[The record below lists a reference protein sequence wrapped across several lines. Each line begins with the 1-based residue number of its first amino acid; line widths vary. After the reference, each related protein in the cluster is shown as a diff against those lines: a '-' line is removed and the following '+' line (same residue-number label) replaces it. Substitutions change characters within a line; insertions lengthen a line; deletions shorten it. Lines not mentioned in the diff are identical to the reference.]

1 MTTCISRRA
10 HADRVSFR
18 LHKEEAGKIIDGKYI
33 WTEYRCPNVVS
44 EGKALC
50 IECAV
55 KLPKYKYQATPKCD
69 HGLVGGPY
77 PSDSKLYGSPFYL
90 TQVKA
95 GWKIGEA
102 DERRAKEAQ
111 LIANSD
117 MGRKKADTAVSAATV
132 SASTVTTAE
141 PVKPKQ
147 PRKPRTAKKT
157 ETILAQPGATEM
169 PVATGPAKF
178 TEAMTLPIKVTEVVT
193 VKVKKTRIEGKD
205 YYFDSIS
212 GKVYGISTSGVGPYK
227 GRYNPE
233 TEVYDTKYPD
243 SDEE

>member
-1 MTTCISRRA
+1 MSRRA
-10 HADRVSFR
+10 HADRTSFR
-18 LHKEEAGKIIDGKYI
+18 LHKEEDGKIVDGKYI

-44 EGKALC
+44 EGKLTC
-50 IECAV
+50 IECTV

-90 TQVKA
+90 KQLKV

-102 DERRAKEAQ
+102 DESRAKEAQ
-111 LIANSD
+111 LTANSD
-117 MGRKKADTAVSAATV
+117 MGRKKSDPATAAVALVS
-132 SASTVTTAE
+132 TA
-141 PVKPKQ
+141 KPIEAKQ
-147 PRKPRTAKKT
+147 PRKPRTVKKPETMVTQPTTT
-157 ETILAQPGATEM
+157 EAAI
-169 PVATGPAKF
+169 VSGPAKF
-178 TEAMTLPIKVTEVVT
+178 TEAMTVPIKITEVIT

-212 GKVYGISTSGVGPYK
+212 GKVYGVSINGVGPYK
-227 GRYNPE
+227 GRYNPD

>member
-1 MTTCISRRA
+1 M
-10 HADRVSFR
+10 
-18 LHKEEAGKIIDGKYI
+18 DGKYI

-44 EGKALC
+44 EGKATC
-50 IECAV
+50 IECTV

-69 HGLVGGPY
+69 HGLIGGPY

-90 TQVKA
+90 KQVKA
-95 GWKIGEA
+95 GWKIGET

-117 MGRKKADTAVSAATV
+117 MGRKKADTAVAAAPT
-132 SASTVTTAE
+132 AGTVTTAE
-141 PVKPKQ
+141 PVKQKQ
-147 PRKPRTAKKT
+147 PRKPRTVKKA
-157 ETILAQPGATEM
+157 ETILAQPA
-169 PVATGPAKF
+169 VAEASITSGPAKF
-178 TEAMTLPIKVTEVVT
+178 TEAMTLPIKVTEVIT

-243 SDEE
+243 SDQE

>member
-1 MTTCISRRA
+1 MSRRA
-10 HADRVSFR
+10 HADRISFR
-18 LHKEEAGKIIDGKYI
+18 LHKEEGDKIIDGKYI

-44 EGKALC
+44 EGKVTC
-50 IECAV
+50 IECTV

-111 LIANSD
+111 LIANSN
-117 MGRKKADTAVSAATV
+117 MGRKKADTAVTAPAISG
-132 SASTVTTAE
+132 TVTTPE

-147 PRKPRTAKKT
+147 PRKPRAVKAP
-157 ETILAQPGATEM
+157 ETILVQPAIQAAET
-169 PVATGPAKF
+169 AIASGPAKF
-178 TEAMTLPIKVTEVVT
+178 TEAMTLPIKIIEVIT

-212 GKVYGISTSGVGPYK
+212 GKVYGISTNGVGPYK